1 MVSRPTWRV
10 YAVRSKS
17 WSRPPKT
24 ISTCSTSLPSP
35 SRRLSIRERTT
46 RPPSWAIAKRSVAP
60 APIRA
65 VRCWSA
71 VVVVGQ
77 VLDRGEPEDGAR
89 AQVDLARA
97 AEERLR
103 HRLAGRAADR
113 RPGRHELLD
122 ERRLGPLVEPDE
134 GPRQERPL
142 GRPDRPAQDDRALE
156 AHAGGHVEVDPLAPE
171 AAREPGQLL
180 VGGERRGGER
190 LADAGRVAGQ
200 RRPERLECHAALGEA
215 GGEGEAGDP
224 VLAEL
229 DDPVG
234 AVGDVAG
241 RGRARRRSPTY
252 GRAPKRSAA
261 RKSTYVV

>member
-1 MVSRPTWRV
+1 MSRPTWRV

-35 SRRLSIRERTT
+35 SSRLSIRERTT
-46 RPPSWAIAKRSVAP
+46 RPPRWAMAKRSVAP

-65 VRCWSA
+65 VRCWRA
-71 VVVVGQ
+71 VVAVG
-77 VLDRGEPEDGAR
+77 RSWIEANRRTAPGPE
-89 AQVDLARA
+89 VDLARA

-103 HRLAGRAADR
+103 HRLAGGTADR

-122 ERRLGPLVEPDE
+122 ERRLGPFVEPDE

-142 GRPDRPAQDDRALE
+142 RRPGRPAQDDRALE

-180 VGGERRGGER
+180 VGGEGRGRER

-200 RRPERLECHAALGEA
+200 GRAERLERHAALGEA
-215 GGEGEAGDP
+215 GGEGQAGDRHP
-224 VLAEL
+224 R
-229 DDPVG
+229 G
-234 AVGDVAG
+234 A
-241 RGRARRRSPTY
+241 R
-252 GRAPKRSAA
+252 
-261 RKSTYVV
+261 